1 MSNEAIVTDKAPAAL
16 GTYSAAVKYGNVIH
30 VSGQLPVDPATGEF
44 AGEDIASQTRQSLT
58 NIQNILAAAGATMAN
73 VAECTV
79 LLDDINDFAGMNEVY
94 GEFFSEPFP
103 ARAAFEV
110 AALPKAAKVEIKA
123 VCGGNVGEV
132 SGLVIPGTE
141 IDFGAFISAVINFLI
156 VAAIVF
162 AMVKALNKAQ
172 DLGNK
177 LAHKQPEEEPAPAP
191 VCPFCLEEV
200 NPGATK
206 CCHCGS
212 ELPKSE

>member
-1 MSNEAIVTDKAPAAL
+1 MKKLLKEFQEFINRGNVMDMAIGVIIGGAFTAIVT
-16 GTYSAAVKYGNVIH
+16 
-30 VSGQLPVDPATGEF
+30 
-44 AGEDIASQTRQSLT
+44 SLT
-58 NIQNILAAAGATMAN
+58 DNIIT
-73 VAECTV
+73 
-79 LLDDINDFAGMNEVY
+79 
-94 GEFFSEPFP
+94 
-103 ARAAFEV
+103 
-110 AALPKAAKVEIKA
+110 
-123 VCGGNVGEV
+123 
-132 SGLVIPGTE
+132 
-141 IDFGAFISAVINFLI
+141 VINFLI